1 MRKQTKVIIGII
13 SVIVFGSTAL
23 LQTMFRGDRG
33 VDVRIEETQL
43 RNLVEIVTASGNIRP
58 RRTVNISSDVS
69 ARVAELLVDEG
80 QDVVQGQVLLRLE
93 PDQYEAALSRTQAS
107 LAQAQAQ
114 QTQQEANLLRT
125 QRDLDRLLTLRSR
138 DSILVSRQQI
148 DDARTNLDVSEATL
162 SSARHGVSQAQA
174 AVEEAAEQVSKTI
187 FISPMDGR
195 VTRLNVEEGETV
207 IIGTM
212 NNPGSLVL
220 TISDLSVIEVVVQVD
235 ETDVPQISLGDSA
248 TIRIDAFSDETFSGQ
263 VTEIGN
269 SAINPPS
276 QQSAGQQAAI
286 DFEVVITLDETG
298 ASLRPDLSA
307 TADIITEMRTSVISV
322 PIIAVTVRETAT
334 AVNQSIDLDQN
345 PSLRAR
351 QGSRE
356 TAGPG
361 SNGSNTTLDEEGV
374 FVVVDGIVT
383 FTPIRIGIAGQEY
396 FEVLA
401 GIDAGDILVA
411 GPYQMIRQLEDG
423 DIVNDSN
430 NNDTGGFQFSIGGNG
445 SGSGVRIRIGGSD

>member
-1 MRKQTKVIIGII
+1 
-13 SVIVFGSTAL
+13 
-23 LQTMFRGDRG
+23 MFRGDRG
-33 VDVRIEETQL
+33 VDVRIEETQRRDL
-43 RNLVEIVTASGNIRP
+43 LEVVTASGNIRP

-125 QRDLDRLLTLRSR
+125 QRDLDRLLALRSR

-148 DDARTNLDVSEATL
+148 DDGHTNLDVSEATL
-162 SSARHGVSQAQA
+162 ASARHGVSQAQA
-174 AVEEAAEQVSKTI
+174 AVEEATEQVSKTI
-187 FISPMDGR
+187 FIAPMDGR

-248 TIRIDAFSDETFSGQ
+248 TIRIDAFSNEYFSGQ

-298 ASLRPDLSA
+298 TSLRPDLSA
-307 TADIITEMRTSVISV
+307 TADIVTEMRRSVISV
-322 PIIAVTVRETAT
+322 PIIAVTVRETESSDL
-334 AVNQSIDLDQN
+334 NQLTD
-345 PSLRAR
+345 R
-351 QGSRE
+351 
-356 TAGPG
+356 TGPG
-361 SNGSNTTLDEEGV
+361 SGNSSQGENASADEEGV
-374 FVVVDGIVT
+374 FIVVDGTVT
-383 FTPIRIGIAGQEY
+383 FTPIKLGVAGQEY

-401 GIDAGDILVA
+401 GIDVGDNLVA
-411 GPYQMIRQLEDG
+411 GPYQMIRQLQDG
-423 DIVNDSN
+423 DLVRNADDEI
-430 NNDTGGFQFSIGGNG
+430 TGGFQFSIGGGG
-445 SGSGVRIRIGGSD
+445 SGGGGGGGSGFRIRIGGSG

>member
-1 MRKQTKVIIGII
+1 
-13 SVIVFGSTAL
+13 
-23 LQTMFRGDRG
+23 MFRGDRG
-33 VDVRIEETQL
+33 VDVRIEETQRRDL
-43 RNLVEIVTASGNIRP
+43 LEVVTASGNIRP

-125 QRDLDRLLTLRSR
+125 QRDLDRLLALRSR

-148 DDARTNLDVSEATL
+148 DDGHTNLDVSEATL
-162 SSARHGVSQAQA
+162 ASARHGVSQAQA
-174 AVEEAAEQVSKTI
+174 AVEEATEQVSKTI
-187 FISPMDGR
+187 FIAPMDGR

-248 TIRIDAFSDETFSGQ
+248 TIRIDAFSNEYFSGQ

-298 ASLRPDLSA
+298 TSLRPDLSA
-307 TADIITEMRTSVISV
+307 TADIVTEMRRSVISV
-322 PIIAVTVRETAT
+322 PIIAVTVRETESSDL
-334 AVNQSIDLDQN
+334 NQLTD
-345 PSLRAR
+345 R
-351 QGSRE
+351 
-356 TAGPG
+356 TGPG
-361 SNGSNTTLDEEGV
+361 SGNSSQGENASADEEGV
-374 FVVVDGIVT
+374 FIVVDGTVT
-383 FTPIRIGIAGQEY
+383 FTPIKLGVAGQEY

-401 GIDAGDILVA
+401 GIDVGDNLVA
-411 GPYQMIRQLEDG
+411 GPYQMIRQLQDG
-423 DIVNDSN
+423 DLVRNVDDEI
-430 NNDTGGFQFSIGGNG
+430 TGGFQFSIGGGG
-445 SGSGVRIRIGGSD
+445 SGGGGGGGSGFRIRIGGSG